1 MGGNPWLGFRLPIII
16 NTINKTNMKVWI
28 ARDDDN
34 GQIVAYD
41 HKPIQNRH
49 MGYFTCEI
57 YPFDGKAK
65 ILPKESYPE
74 ITWDNSPVEMELDI
88 NF

>member
-1 MGGNPWLGFRLPIII
+1 
-16 NTINKTNMKVWI
+16 MKVWI

-41 HKPIQNRH
+41 HKPIRNGY
-49 MGYFTCEI
+49 MGYFTCCI
-57 YPFDGKAK
+57 YPFEGKAK
-65 ILPKESYPE
+65 ILDDALFPE

-88 NF
+88 KL